1 MDKTESSV
9 QLNINNIIDLKDIG
23 EKATEAEYNIFVNNG
38 KLKIVYH

>member
-23 EKATEAEYNIFVNNG
+23 EKDAEAEYNIFVNNG
-38 KLKIVYH
+38 KFNLVL